1 MSSKNQP
8 SPNFNKNGGDENG
21 IYYKA
26 QIATTS
32 SRQKPT
38 GGMTTTTSTQ
48 HKKLKMHVK
57 SKSDARQGGL
67 GGMTKSQLANLGQD
81 QGNTQVAN
89 AFDPSNAEEDGIFR
103 VNSLQVEAVNRE
115 ELA

>member
-1 MSSKNQP
+1 
-8 SPNFNKNGGDENG
+8 
-21 IYYKA
+21 
-26 QIATTS
+26 
-32 SRQKPT
+32 
-38 GGMTTTTSTQ
+38 
-48 HKKLKMHVK
+48 
-57 SKSDARQGGL
+57 
-67 GGMTKSQLANLGQD
+67 MTKSQLANLGQD

>member
-32 SRQKPT
+32 SRQKQPS
-38 GGMTTTTSTQ
+38 GTTSTSSQ

-57 SKSDARQGGL
+57 SKSDARQGAL
-67 GGMTKSQLANLGQD
+67 NSMAKSQLNNL
-81 QGNTQVAN
+81 
-89 AFDPSNAEEDGIFR
+89 E
-103 VNSLQVEAVNRE
+103 
-115 ELA
+115 